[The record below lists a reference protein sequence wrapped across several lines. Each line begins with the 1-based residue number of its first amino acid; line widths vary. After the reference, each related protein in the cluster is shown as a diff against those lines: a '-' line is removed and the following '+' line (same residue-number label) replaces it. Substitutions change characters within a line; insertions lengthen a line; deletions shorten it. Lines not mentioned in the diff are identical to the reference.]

1 MLVRRCTN
9 LWCSGG
15 LKTRFIT
22 GEIRIMKGDQR
33 IVEVDCITH
42 VYPDMTKVQICGLD
56 FIVNQGERVSI
67 LGSNGCGKTTLLKH
81 LLGVLVPK
89 NGSVR
94 VLGGDPG
101 KEYSTIRKKVGVV
114 MQDVDEQILGPTVY
128 DDILFAPL
136 NYGIEKKK
144 AAAMAK
150 AVIEKLSLE
159 PIQMKIVN
167 YLSGGEKKK
176 VALAG
181 ALVMEPDL
189 LILDEPFTGLDPL
202 SRRDLIRI
210 LNGLNEEKGI
220 TFIMTLHEVDLVS
233 EVADVLYLMHGHG
246 DLSERGR
253 PEEIF
258 GRFKDLESFNLEE
271 PTLTRLFKG
280 LKKKGLD
287 FGAPLQIE
295 DAIQL
300 IKKNWDEA
308 FKSPNRAVIDGEMG
322 SFGEGENF
330 K

>member
-1 MLVRRCTN
+1 MEN
-9 LWCSGG
+9 
-15 LKTRFIT
+15 
-22 GEIRIMKGDQR
+22 GER

-67 LGSNGCGKTTLLKH
+67 LGANGCGKTTLLKH
-81 LLGVLVPK
+81 LMGVLVPRD
-89 NGSVR
+89 GSVK
-94 VLGGDPG
+94 VFGVDPG
-101 KEYSTIRKKVGVV
+101 KEYNKIRERIGVV

-136 NYGIEKKK
+136 NYGLGKSE
-144 AAAMAK
+144 AEGRAK
-150 AVIEKLSLE
+150 EVIERLNIE
-159 PIQMKIVN
+159 PIKGKIVH

-189 LILDEPFTGLDPL
+189 LILDEPFTGLDPT
-202 SRRDLIRI
+202 SRRDFIKT
-210 LNGLNEEKGI
+210 LNELNKEKGI
-220 TFIMTLHEVDLVS
+220 SFIMTLHEVDLVS
-233 EVADVLYLMHGHG
+233 EVSDILYLMHGHG
-246 DLSERGR
+246 DLSERGK

-280 LKKKGLD
+280 LKKEGLD
-287 FGAPLQIE
+287 FGDPLQIDE
-295 DAIQL
+295 AIRM
-300 IKKNWDEA
+300 IKKQWNEI
-308 FKSPNRAVIDGEMG
+308 K
-322 SFGEGENF
+322 

>member
-1 MLVRRCTN
+1 MRD
-9 LWCSGG
+9 
-15 LKTRFIT
+15 
-22 GEIRIMKGDQR
+22 GEK

-56 FIVNQGERVSI
+56 FIVNRGERVSI

-89 NGSVR
+89 DGSVR
-94 VLGGDPG
+94 VFGVDPG
-101 KEYSTIRKKVGVV
+101 KEFSKIRERIGVV

-136 NYGIEKKK
+136 NYGMEQTK
-144 AAAMAK
+144 AEALAK
-150 AVIEKLSLE
+150 DVIERLNIESIKG
-159 PIQMKIVN
+159 KIVN

-189 LILDEPFTGLDPL
+189 LILDEPFTGLDPV
-202 SRRDLIRI
+202 SRRDLIQI
-210 LNGLNEEKGI
+210 LNELNKGKGI
-220 TFIMTLHEVDLVS
+220 TFIITLHEVDLVP
-233 EVADVLYLMHGHG
+233 EMTDILYLMHGHG

-253 PEEIF
+253 PDEIF

-280 LKKKGLD
+280 LKKEGLD
-287 FGAPLQIE
+287 FGDPLRIDE
-295 DAIQL
+295 AIQS
-300 IKKNWDEA
+300 IKRHWEETK
-308 FKSPNRAVIDGEMG
+308 K
-322 SFGEGENF
+322 
-330 K
+330 